1 MKNLFTLLMMLLTL
15 SLTGQQNGSLREQM
29 ARIRQSTNWED
40 PVAAKKANEQIRE
53 LSKKLLLSGKPVA
66 PAGISEEQK
75 EEIAEDKMQLMDQ
88 MLKSAREG
96 EQADVLL
103 GEPIRKKIKAEYQ
116 EDENPTDINPQFLQ
130 EIKILVLD
138 LSSPG
143 VQNTINRMKSYKG
156 IQTLVITG
164 GATGASVNL
173 ITILGN
179 AASYPL
185 KHLYIINFKDF
196 VKAIPAQITQ
206 FKSLSTLA
214 LYNNSL
220 KALPAGLKSMTHIDS
235 LFVDQNPIATIE
247 PVVSS
252 LKSLKKLGVVKTPI
266 GETELQKIHQLLPNC
281 QIIRQ

>member
-1 MKNLFTLLMMLLTL
+1 MKRVFTFLLMIITL
-15 SLTGQQNGSLREQM
+15 ILTGQQNGSLREQM
-29 ARIRQSTNWED
+29 AKIRQSTNWED

-53 LSKKLLLSGKPVA
+53 LSKKMLLGGKPAA

-75 EEIAEDKMQLMDQ
+75 EEMAEDKMQLIDQ
-88 MLKSAREG
+88 MMKSVREG

-103 GEPIRKKIKAEYQ
+103 GEPIRKKIVEEYR

-143 VQNTINRMKSYKG
+143 VQSKINRMKSYSG
-156 IQTLVITG
+156 IETLVITG
-164 GATGASVNL
+164 GDTGAPVNL
-173 ITILGN
+173 ITILSN
-179 AASYPL
+179 AANYPL
-185 KHLYIINFKDF
+185 KQLYIINFRDF
-196 VKAIPAQITQ
+196 VKTLPAQIGQ
-206 FKSLSTLA
+206 FKNLSTLS

-220 KALPAGLKSMTHIDS
+220 KTLLVSLKGMTKIDS
-235 LFVDQNPIATIE
+235 LFVDHNPIAAIE

-252 LKSLKKLGVVKTPI
+252 LRSLKKLGVVKTSV
-266 GETELQKIHQLLPNC
+266 GEAELQKIHQLLPNC